1 MAGFYIFK
9 VGSRA
14 VITECLVAEF
24 DVEGDDCPLARAT
37 AEVDV
42 AIDAEPPQLRGDGY
56 VLLRFSAP
64 ATDALTA
71 ALDDD
76 DLRYLHVTQSDGT
89 TNYRCLSK
97 HPCVVHELVDAG
109 FLVESMRYRRGGAT
123 MRGAVVGYD
132 VLRGV
137 MEAAGRTVGVTLR
150 RVYPLRGDDR
160 EPIARR
166 WDLTDAQ
173 EEAVRVAWELGY
185 FDLPR
190 TVTASEVAAELGIS
204 KSAFLERLRRAQ
216 ASLFGSLF
224 GSNPA

>member
-1 MAGFYIFK
+1 
-9 VGSRA
+9 
-14 VITECLVAEF
+14 VIAECLVTEF
-24 DVEGDDCPLARAT
+24 RIEGDDCPLARSTDA
-37 AEVDV
+37 VDV
-42 AIDAEPPQLRGDGY
+42 AVDAEPPQLRRDGN

-64 ATDALTA
+64 TSEALTTH
-71 ALDDD
+71 LDEDD
-76 DLRYLHVTQSDGT
+76 AIRYLHVTHGDGT

-123 MRGAVVGYD
+123 MRGAVVGHE

-150 RVYPLRGDDR
+150 QVYPLRSDDT
-160 EPIARR
+160 EPVARR
-166 WDLTDAQ
+166 WNLTGAQ
-173 EEAVRVAWELGY
+173 EEAVRVAWEEGY

-190 TVTASEVAAELGIS
+190 TATAAEVAAELGIS

-216 ASLFGSLF
+216 ASLFESLF
-224 GSNPA
+224 GAA